1 MKKEKLALFL
11 FVDAFG
17 WEILQKNS
25 FFLKDKI
32 IDKRKL
38 ETVFGY
44 SSACDPS
51 IISGK
56 SPSEHGHWNSFYYAP
71 KTCPYK
77 WLKYL
82 SFLPNKLM
90 NHHRVRS
97 KLSSWIKKI
106 HGFTGYFMLYNVPF
120 KYLPFFDYAEKK
132 RIWEPGGLN
141 HGESI
146 FDELQKRNVNFH
158 THHYG
163 QSDDAKISK
172 LEDKIKNQSIE
183 FAYVSM
189 GGLDSLMHSVGTQ
202 HKKVEKQVRWY
213 DKRLRKTLDL
223 AENHYQEVKFYVFTD
238 HGMHNTQSIYDLQ
251 AAVGTLDLQYNK
263 DYVAVYDST
272 MARFWYFND
281 KARQEVR
288 SLLNGSGRGRILS
301 DEQLKS
307 MGVYFEDQ
315 KFGEDIFL
323 MNSGEQICP
332 SYMGENFTPGLHGY
346 DPKDKD
352 SYAQICGN
360 RTLRKDLQSIKD
372 IYKVMVD
379 EMNWL
384 LS

>member
-17 WEILQKNS
+17 WEILKKHS
-25 FFLKDKI
+25 FFLQDKLQ
-32 IDKRKL
+32 DRKKL

-71 KTCPYK
+71 QSCPYK
-77 WLKYL
+77 WLKWL
-82 SFLPNKLM
+82 RFMPEKIM

-120 KYLPFFDYAEKK
+120 KYLPLFDYAEKN

-141 HGESI
+141 EGENI
-146 FDELQKRNVNFH
+146 FDQLQKNKLNFH
-158 THHYG
+158 THYYG
-163 QSDDAKISK
+163 QSDETKISK
-172 LEDKIKNQSIE
+172 LEDKIRSQSID

-189 GGLDSLMHSVGTQ
+189 GGLDSLMHKLGTQ
-202 HKKVEKQVRWY
+202 HQKVEKKVRWY
-213 DKRLRKTLDL
+213 DERLRKMLKL
-223 AENHYQEVKFYVFTD
+223 AELKYQDVKFYVFTD
-238 HGMHNTQSIYDLQ
+238 HGMHNTHSTYNLQ
-251 AAVGTLDLQYNK
+251 REIQAIGLKYNR

-272 MARFWYFND
+272 MARFWYLND
-281 KARQEVR
+281 QAKTSIQKF
-288 SLLNGSGRGRILS
+288 LNDSARGRILA
-301 DEQLKS
+301 DRELKE
-307 MGVYFEDQ
+307 MGVYFPDH
-315 KFGEDIFL
+315 KFGEDIFM

-332 SYMGENFTPGLHGY
+332 SFMGEKFTAGLHGY
-346 DPKDKD
+346 HPSDKD

-360 RTLRKDLQSIKD
+360 SKLRSDLKSIKD
-372 IYKVMVD
+372 IYKVMID

-384 LS
+384 LT